1 MARKEKNMD
10 NAVELGRVKR
20 DDQVDIIVRRGEFMG
35 KEFVDVREYLKA
47 DSFEG
52 FTKRGIRI
60 PADLYAELVK
70 TLNKG

>member
-1 MARKEKNMD
+1 MD
-10 NAVELGRVKR
+10 NSIEIARIKR

-35 KEFVDVREYLKA
+35 KSFVDIREYLKA

-60 PADLYAELVK
+60 PAELYAELVSQ
-70 TLNKG
+70 LNKG

>member
-1 MARKEKNMD
+1 MD
-10 NAVELGRVKR
+10 NALEIARIKR

-35 KEFVDVREYLKA
+35 KSFVDIREYLKA

-60 PADLYAELVK
+60 PAELYAELVSQ
-70 TLNKG
+70 LNKG

>member
-1 MARKEKNMD
+1 MD
-10 NAVELGRVKR
+10 NALEIARIKR

-35 KEFVDVREYLKA
+35 KSFVDIREYLKA

-60 PADLYAELVK
+60 PAELYTELVSQ
-70 TLNKG
+70 LNKG

>member
-1 MARKEKNMD
+1 MD
-10 NAVELGRVKR
+10 NALEIARIKR

-35 KEFVDVREYLKA
+35 KNFVDIREYLKA

-60 PADLYAELVK
+60 PAELYTELVSQ
-70 TLNKG
+70 LNKG

>member
-1 MARKEKNMD
+1 MD
-10 NAVELGRVKR
+10 NALEIARIKR

-35 KEFVDVREYLKA
+35 KSFVDIREYLKA

-60 PADLYAELVK
+60 PAELYTELV
-70 TLNKG
+70 LSLIHI